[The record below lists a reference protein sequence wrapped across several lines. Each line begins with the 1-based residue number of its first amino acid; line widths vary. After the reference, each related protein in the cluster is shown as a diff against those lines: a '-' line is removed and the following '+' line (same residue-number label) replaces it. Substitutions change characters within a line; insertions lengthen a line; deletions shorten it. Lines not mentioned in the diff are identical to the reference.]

1 MNAPLSGSPPA
12 TLAQLPP
19 TPAPTDAA
27 AGRRS
32 WWQALRSSPK
42 AMIGT
47 AMLFP
52 LLVIA
57 VLGPLLAPYDYT
69 EQNVG
74 PPLEGPSGAHWFGTD
89 YFGRDMLSRLIAGDR
104 TAFVVAL
111 VVGLGTL
118 VFGVAIGL
126 IAGYRGGWVDSLLMR
141 SVDVMLSFPWLI
153 VALGLVAV
161 LGPGLKTV
169 LVALIVV
176 YTPQLARVT
185 RNTVR
190 SVRSREFVEA
200 GEAIGEGTPALV
212 LRYVLRNAYF
222 PILVLL
228 TSMLAF
234 SILNEAGVSFLGFG
248 VQAPDTSWGLE
259 LAESAQYLSVAPHLA
274 IFPGLLIAWMV
285 LGLNLLGDGLG
296 DILDNTRSDA

>member
-1 MNAPLSGSPPA
+1 MSDEIAMGGVAPA
-12 TLAQLPP
+12 VP
-19 TPAPTDAA
+19 TIADGPVVR
-27 AGRRS
+27 RRS
-32 WWQALRSSPK
+32 WWRALRSSTK

-47 AMLFP
+47 AMLLP
-52 LLVIA
+52 LVIVA
-57 VLGPLLAPYDYT
+57 IFGPLLAPYDYT
-69 EQNVG
+69 EQGVG
-74 PPLEGPSGAHWFGTD
+74 EPLQGPSGAHWAGTD
-89 YFGRDMLSRLIAGDR
+89 YYGRDMLSRLIAGDR
-104 TAFVVAL
+104 TAFIVAI

-118 VFGVAIGL
+118 VFGVTIGL
-126 IAGYRGGWVDSLLMR
+126 IAGYRGGWVDSILMR
-141 SVDVMLSFPWLI
+141 TVDVMLSFPWLI

-169 LVALIVV
+169 LIALIVV

-190 SVRSREFVEA
+190 AVRSREFVEA
-200 GEAIGEGTPALV
+200 GVAIGETTRALV

-234 SILNEAGVSFLGFG
+234 SILNEAGISFLGFG
-248 VQAPDTSWGLE
+248 VQSPDTSWGLE
-259 LAESAQYLSVAPHLA
+259 LSDASQYLSVAPYLS
-274 IFPGLLIAWMV
+274 IIPGLLIAWTV